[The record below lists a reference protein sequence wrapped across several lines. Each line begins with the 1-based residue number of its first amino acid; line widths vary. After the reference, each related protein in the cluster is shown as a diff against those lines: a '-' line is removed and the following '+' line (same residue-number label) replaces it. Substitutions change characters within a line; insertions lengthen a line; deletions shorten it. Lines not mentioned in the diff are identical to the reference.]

1 MPAIYPKIRNM
12 SPLFLVADLEQSL
25 DFYLQQLGF
34 EVDFRYED
42 FYAGILKDGCSIHLK
57 AGYPEPGE
65 RISMKGDDHID
76 ITFAVDDIHE
86 LFEAIKQSQVTIV
99 QPLRQMPYGQEF
111 YIADP
116 NGYVLAFLE

>member
-25 DFYLQQLGF
+25 DFYIQQLGF
-34 EVDFRYED
+34 AIDFRYQD
-42 FYAGILKDGCSIHLK
+42 FYAGILKDGYSIHLK
-57 AGYPEPGE
+57 AGYTEPGE
-65 RISMKGDDHID
+65 RGDGHID
-76 ITFAVDDIHE
+76 ITFAVDDIEE
-86 LFEAIKQSQVTIV
+86 LFEAIKESQVTIV

-116 NGYVLAFLE
+116 NGYILAFLE